1 MYFLETFKDRG
12 YYSHIFYGGR
22 ALIPFDMALLSPI
35 AFLVGIIAAM
45 TGVGGGVFIVPLLT
59 LVPWYNFPP
68 NQAIGTSL
76 ATIVFTSLSSAIG
89 YWRQRRVDYK
99 VGLIL
104 TFTTIPG
111 AFVGA
116 YLTSFIE
123 EKLLGLI
130 FGVFLVFVAL
140 RMAFQFNLYRV
151 QIPKIGKIWHRK
163 IADSDGTIF
172 EYDTNVNL
180 GLVLSF
186 FGGLSSGLLGIGGGA
201 LMVPILHLTMN
212 FPMHVT
218 VATSMFIMVFTS
230 ISGAATHFSLGN
242 VQTSHAVFL
251 CIGVIFGAQLGA
263 YFSKKISGKGLRRMF
278 GVILFIVSIRMILKF
293 I

>member
-1 MYFLETFKDRG
+1 LT
-12 YYSHIFYGGR
+12 
-22 ALIPFDMALLSPI
+22 PFDMALLSSA
-35 AFLVGIIAAM
+35 AFLAGIIAAM
-45 TGVGGGVFIVPLLT
+45 TGVGGGVFIVPLLS
-59 LVPWYNFPP
+59 LVYGFSSR
-68 NQAIGTSL
+68 QAIGTSL
-76 ATIVFTSLSSAIG
+76 ATIVFTSISSAIG
-89 YWRQRRVDYK
+89 YWRQRRIDYK

-104 TFTTIPG
+104 SLTTIPG
-111 AFVGA
+111 ALVGA

-140 RMAFQFNLYRV
+140 RMAFQFNLYRI
-151 QIPKIGKIWHRK
+151 QIPRTGKIWHRK
-163 IADSDGTIF
+163 IVDSGGAIF
-172 EYDTNVNL
+172 EYDANVNL

-201 LMVPILHLTMN
+201 LLVPILHLTMD
-212 FPMHVT
+212 FPIHVT

-242 VQTSHAVFL
+242 VQIYHAVFL
-251 CIGVIFGAQLGA
+251 CIGVIIGAQLGA

-278 GVILFIVSIRMILKF
+278 GVVLFLVSIRMILKF
-293 I
+293 IWK

>member
-1 MYFLETFKDRG
+1 
-12 YYSHIFYGGR
+12 
-22 ALIPFDMALLSPI
+22 LIPFDVALLPPI
-35 AFLVGIIAAM
+35 AFLVGIVAAM

-59 LVPWYNFPP
+59 LAPWYNFPP
-68 NQAIGTSL
+68 SQAIGTSL
-76 ATIVFTSLSSAIG
+76 VTIVFTSISSALG
-89 YWRQRRVDYK
+89 YWKQRRIDYK
-99 VGLIL
+99 IGSIL
-104 TFTTIPG
+104 TLTTIPG
-111 AFVGA
+111 AFLGA

-130 FGVFLVFVAL
+130 FGVFLIFVAL
-140 RMAFQFNLYRV
+140 RMAFQFNIYRV
-151 QIPKIGKIWHRK
+151 QTPSTGKIWHRK
-163 IADSDGTIF
+163 IVDSGGAIF
-172 EYDTNVNL
+172 EYDTNVKL

-201 LMVPILHLTMN
+201 LLVPILHLTMN

-242 VQTSHAVFL
+242 VQIYHAVFL
-251 CIGVIFGAQLGA
+251 CIGVIFGAQLGT
-263 YFSKKISGKGLRRMF
+263 YFSKKISGKSLRRIF
-278 GVILFIVSIRMILKF
+278 GVVLFLVSIRMILNY

>member
-1 MYFLETFKDRG
+1 
-12 YYSHIFYGGR
+12 
-22 ALIPFDMALLSPI
+22 MALLSPI

-45 TGVGGGVFIVPLLT
+45 TGVGGGVFVVPLLS
-59 LVPWYNFPP
+59 LVYGFSSH
-68 NQAIGTSL
+68 QAIGTSL
-76 ATIVFTSLSSAIG
+76 ATIVFTSLSSTIV
-89 YWRQRRVDYK
+89 YWRERRVDYR

-104 TFTTIPG
+104 TLTTIPG

-116 YLTSFIE
+116 YLTSFVE

-130 FGVFLVFVAL
+130 FGVFLIFVAL
-140 RMAFQFNLYRV
+140 RMAFQFDLNR
-151 QIPKIGKIWHRK
+151 IHFPRMGKIWHRK
-163 IADSDGTIF
+163 IVDSSGTIF
-172 EYDTNVNL
+172 EYDADVNL
-180 GLVLSF
+180 GLVASF

-242 VQTSHAVFL
+242 VHIIHATFL
-251 CIGVIFGAQLGA
+251 CIGVILGAQLGA
-263 YFSKKISGKGLRRMF
+263 YFSKKISGKNLRRIF
-278 GVILFIVSIRMILKF
+278 GVVLFLVSIQMILKF
-293 I
+293 T

>member
-1 MYFLETFKDRG
+1 MYLIETFKSRG
-12 YYSHIFYGGR
+12 WYSLIFYGER
-22 ALIPFDMALLSPI
+22 VMIPFDMALLSPI

-45 TGVGGGVFIVPLLT
+45 TGVGGGVFIVPLLS
-59 LVPWYNFPP
+59 LAYEFSSH
-68 NQAIGTSL
+68 QAIGTSL
-76 ATIVFTSLSSAIG
+76 ATIVFTSLSSTIV
-89 YWRQRRVDYK
+89 YWKQRRIDHK
-99 VGLIL
+99 VGFTL
-104 TFTTIPG
+104 TLTTIPG

-116 YLTSFIE
+116 YLTNFIE

-130 FGVFLVFVAL
+130 FGVFLIFVAL

-151 QIPKIGKIWHRK
+151 QIPRIGKIWHRK
-163 IADSDGTIF
+163 IVDSDGAIF
-172 EYDTNVNL
+172 EYDTNVSL

-218 VATSMFIMVFTS
+218 AATSMFIMVYTS
-230 ISGAATHFSLGN
+230 IAGATTHFSLGN
-242 VQTSHAVFL
+242 VQISHAVFL

-263 YFSKKISGKGLRRMF
+263 YFSKKISGKDLRKMF
-278 GVILFIVSIRMILKF
+278 GVILFLVSIRMILKF

>member
-1 MYFLETFKDRG
+1 
-12 YYSHIFYGGR
+12 
-22 ALIPFDMALLSPI
+22 MALLLPI

-45 TGVGGGVFIVPLLT
+45 TGVGGGVFIVPLLS
-59 LVPWYNFPP
+59 LAYGFSSH
-68 NQAIGTSL
+68 QAIGTSL
-76 ATIVFTSLSSAIG
+76 AMIVFTSISSAIG
-89 YWRQRRVDYK
+89 YWKQRRIDYK
-99 VGLIL
+99 IGSIL
-104 TFTTIPG
+104 TLTTVPG
-111 AFVGA
+111 AILGA

-130 FGVFLVFVAL
+130 FGVFLIFVAL
-140 RMAFQFNLYRV
+140 RMAFQFNLYRI
-151 QIPKIGKIWHRK
+151 QAPRMGKIWHRK
-163 IADSDGTIF
+163 IVDSGGAIF
-172 EYDTNVNL
+172 EYDTNLNL

-201 LMVPILHLTMN
+201 LMVPILYLTMN

-242 VQTSHAVFL
+242 VQIYHAVFL

-263 YFSKKISGKGLRRMF
+263 YFSKKISGKDLRRMF
-278 GVILFIVSIRMILKF
+278 GVVLFLVSIRMILEYM
-293 I
+293 

>member
-1 MYFLETFKDRG
+1 MT
-12 YYSHIFYGGR
+12 
-22 ALIPFDMALLSPI
+22 LLSSI
-35 AFLVGIIAAM
+35 AFLVGIVAAM
-45 TGVGGGVFIVPLLT
+45 TGVGGGVFVVPLLS
-59 LVPWYNFPP
+59 LAYGFSSR
-68 NQAIGTSL
+68 QAIGTSL
-76 ATIVFTSLSSAIG
+76 ATIVFTSLSSAMG
-89 YWRQRRVDYK
+89 YWKQRRIDYK
-99 VGLIL
+99 VGSIL
-104 TFTTIPG
+104 TLTTIPG

-123 EKLLGLI
+123 EKLLGFI

-140 RMAFQFNLYRV
+140 RMAFQFNLYRI
-151 QIPKIGKIWHRK
+151 QIPRIGKTLHRK
-163 IADSDGTIF
+163 IVDSGGAIF

-201 LMVPILHLTMN
+201 LMVPILHLTMG

-242 VQTSHAVFL
+242 VQIYHTVFL
-251 CIGVIFGAQLGA
+251 CIGVIFGAQFGTYL
-263 YFSKKISGKGLRRMF
+263 SKKISGKNLRKIF
-278 GVILFIVSIRMILKF
+278 GVVLLLISIRMILRY

>member
-1 MYFLETFKDRG
+1 MTSLDT
-12 YYSHIFYGGR
+12 
-22 ALIPFDMALLSPI
+22 ALLSPI

-45 TGVGGGVFIVPLLT
+45 TGLGGGVFMVPLLS
-59 LVPWYNFPP
+59 LAYDSSSH
-68 NQAIGTSL
+68 QAIGTSL

-89 YWRQRRVDYK
+89 YWRQRRIDYK

-104 TFTTIPG
+104 TLTTVPG

-116 YLTSFIE
+116 YLTRFIE

-130 FGVFLVFVAL
+130 FGVFLIFVAL
-140 RMAFQFNLYRV
+140 RMAFQFDLYRI
-151 QIPKIGKIWHRK
+151 QIPRIGKIWHRK
-163 IADSDGTIF
+163 IVDSGGAIF

-242 VQTSHAVFL
+242 VQIYHAVFL
-251 CIGVIFGAQLGA
+251 CIGVIFGAQIGA
-263 YFSKKISGKGLRRMF
+263 YFSRNISGKGLRRMF
-278 GVILFIVSIRMILKF
+278 GVVLFLISLRMILKYV
-293 I
+293 

>member
-1 MYFLETFKDRG
+1 MFCGERV
-12 YYSHIFYGGR
+12 
-22 ALIPFDMALLSPI
+22 LIPFDMALLSSI

-45 TGVGGGVFIVPLLT
+45 TGVGGGVFVVPLLS
-59 LVPWYNFPP
+59 LAYGFSSH
-68 NQAIGTSL
+68 QAIGTSL

-89 YWRQRRVDYK
+89 YWRQKRVDYK

-104 TFTTIPG
+104 TITTIPG

-130 FGVFLVFVAL
+130 FGVFLIFVAL
-140 RMAFQFNLYRV
+140 RMAFQFNLYHI
-151 QIPKIGKIWHRK
+151 QIPRIGKIWHRK
-163 IADSDGTIF
+163 IVDSGGAIF

-186 FGGLSSGLLGIGGGA
+186 FGGLSSGLLGLGGGA

-218 VATSMFIMVFTS
+218 VATSMFIMVLTS

-242 VQTSHAVFL
+242 VHTSHAVFL

-278 GVILFIVSIRMILKF
+278 GVVLFLVSIRMILKF

>member
-1 MYFLETFKDRG
+1 MYLLETFKSRG
-12 YYSHIFYGGR
+12 CYSHIFYGER
-22 ALIPFDMALLSPI
+22 VLIPFDMALLSPI

-45 TGVGGGVFIVPLLT
+45 TGVGGGVFVVPLLS
-59 LVPWYNFPP
+59 LAYGFSSH
-68 NQAIGTSL
+68 QAIGTSL

-89 YWRQRRVDYK
+89 YWRQKRVDYK

-104 TFTTIPG
+104 TLTTIPG

-130 FGVFLVFVAL
+130 FGVFLIFVAL
-140 RMAFQFNLYRV
+140 RMAFQFNLYHI
-151 QIPKIGKIWHRK
+151 QIPRIGKIWHRK
-163 IADSDGTIF
+163 IVDSGGVIF

-180 GLVLSF
+180 GLMLSF
-186 FGGLSSGLLGIGGGA
+186 FGGLSSGLLGLGGGA

-218 VATSMFIMVFTS
+218 VATSMFIMVLTS

-242 VQTSHAVFL
+242 VYISYAVFL

-278 GVILFIVSIRMILKF
+278 GMVLFLVSIRMILKF

>member
-1 MYFLETFKDRG
+1 M
-12 YYSHIFYGGR
+12 
-22 ALIPFDMALLSPI
+22 IPFDMALLSPI

-45 TGVGGGVFIVPLLT
+45 TGVGGGVFVVPLLS
-59 LVPWYNFPP
+59 LVYGFSSH
-68 NQAIGTSL
+68 QAIGTSL
-76 ATIVFTSLSSAIG
+76 ATIVFTSLSSTIV

-104 TFTTIPG
+104 TLTTIPG

-130 FGVFLVFVAL
+130 FGFFLIFVAL
-140 RMAFQFNLYRV
+140 RMAFQLDLYR
-151 QIPKIGKIWHRK
+151 IHFPRIGKIWHRK
-163 IADSDGTIF
+163 IVDSGGTIF
-172 EYDTNVNL
+172 EYDTDVNL

-242 VQTSHAVFL
+242 VDISHAVFL
-251 CIGVIFGAQLGA
+251 CIGVILGAQVGA
-263 YFSKKISGKGLRRMF
+263 YFSKKISGKDLRRMF
-278 GVILFIVSIRMILKF
+278 GVVLFLVSIRMILKF